1 MLLPRSGGRSKINA
15 IQSVSVSNLFRKR
28 KVFLEEVREI
38 SRIFFPLSLAQI
50 MQVSIT
56 LCANLALGGIGVEA
70 LASGGICNM
79 LIQTG
84 VVIVQSTI
92 SSFQSLLGQAKGRGG
107 AEGEAAAERFV
118 ACACA
123 IALGL
128 SVFLVALLVL
138 IVLVCRAFV
147 FEPSMGRSAFLYMSS
162 AVFGVPGMV
171 FFSVMRSY
179 GAATGRSASILKA
192 VGCGT
197 LAYGAGAFM
206 VLLFCRGMGYSIL
219 VMMGTVFSISWSV
232 AAIMSFLTM
241 DIFPVLKRSFIQ
253 HEWPAIKGSCAAI
266 IHAGWPVGLG
276 VASEMSANT
285 MLAMFVGASGVAQM
299 SVHQLCQ
306 SIELLTFMPSLAM
319 SQTVAVRVAYFHGKG
334 EHERS
339 RIAHHV
345 AMVFIFLVALA
356 EVATILLFHDS
367 IYRVSMSDTGAVSA
381 RFGGGL
387 YDMFLVVCAVV
398 VFDALQAASSG
409 ALRGKLDMKI
419 PMLMAVTSYWIVG
432 FLFAMVL
439 ARLTPQPV
447 LGIWIGICFGVFC
460 SACLQT
466 VRFIRINSVGL
477 MCSSKDGLSENVSD
491 G

>member
-1 MLLPRSGGRSKINA
+1 MQNVTV
-15 IQSVSVSNLFRKR
+15 VSLFRKR
-28 KVFLEEVREI
+28 KIFLEEIREI

-56 LCANLALGGIGVEA
+56 LCANLALGGIGIEA

-92 SSFQSLLGQAKGRGG
+92 SSFQSLLGQARGRGG
-107 AEGEAAAERFV
+107 TEGEATAERFV

-123 IALGL
+123 VALGL
-128 SVFLVALLVL
+128 SAFLVALLVL

-147 FEPSMGRSAFLYMSS
+147 FQPSMGQGALLYMSS

-179 GAATGRSASILKA
+179 GSATGRSASILKA

-197 LAYGAGAFM
+197 LVYGVGAFV
-206 VLLFCRGMGYSIL
+206 VLLLCRGMGQSIL
-219 VMMGTVFSISWSV
+219 VMMGVVFSIAWSV
-232 AAIMSFLTM
+232 AAVISFLTLNILP
-241 DIFPVLKRSFIQ
+241 IFKRSFIQ
-253 HEWPAIKGSCAAI
+253 HQWPAIKSSCAAI
-266 IHAGWPVGLG
+266 LHAGWPVGLG

-319 SQTVAVRVAYFHGKG
+319 SQTVSVRVAYFHGKG

-339 RIAHHV
+339 KIVHHV

-356 EVATILLFHDS
+356 EVATILLFHDP
-367 IYRVSMSDTGAVSA
+367 IYRASMSDTGVVSA
-381 RFGGGL
+381 RFDGGL

-398 VFDALQAASSG
+398 VFDGLQATSSG

-439 ARLTPQPV
+439 AHLTPQPV
-447 LGIWIGICFGVFC
+447 LGVWIGICFGVFC

-466 VRFIRINSVGL
+466 VRFIRINSTGRAART
-477 MCSSKDGLSENVSD
+477 
-491 G
+491 

>member
-1 MLLPRSGGRSKINA
+1 M
-15 IQSVSVSNLFRKR
+15 SVVSLFGKR
-28 KVFLEEVREI
+28 KVFLEEICEI

-92 SSFQSLLGQAKGRGG
+92 SSFQSLLGQARGRGG
-107 AEGEAAAERFV
+107 PEGEAAAERFV

-147 FEPSMGRSAFLYMSS
+147 FEPSMGRGALLYMSS
-162 AVFGVPGMV
+162 AVFGAPSMV

-179 GAATGRSASILKA
+179 GSATGRSASILKA

-197 LAYGAGAFM
+197 LAYGAGAFV
-206 VLLFCRGMGYSIL
+206 VLLFCRGMGQSIL
-219 VMMGTVFSISWSV
+219 IMMGVVFSIAWSV
-232 AAIMSFLTM
+232 AAIMSFLTL

-253 HEWPAIKGSCAAI
+253 HEWPAIKSSCAAI

-319 SQTVAVRVAYFHGKG
+319 NQTVSIRVSYFHGKG
-334 EHERS
+334 EHDRS

-356 EVATILLFHDS
+356 EAATILLFHNP
-367 IYRVSMSDTGAVSA
+367 IYRAIMSDTGVVSA

-398 VFDALQAASSG
+398 VFDALQATSSG

-439 ARLTPQPV
+439 ARLTPQPI
-447 LGIWIGICFGVFC
+447 LGVWIGICAGVFC

-466 VRFIRINSVGL
+466 VRFIRINSVGRAE
-477 MCSSKDGLSENVSD
+477 MT
-491 G
+491 